1 MYKYRSNKNNK
12 GYKIIFFGIYFIF
25 FSVIFLFNDMGYL
38 EYKKI
43 EKENEKIE
51 LEIKTKIEMLDVLE
65 VEKKRLEKD
74 FMYIEKIAREEFK
87 MAKKDEKVFTIIK
100 NKPKKENN

>member
-1 MYKYRSNKNNK
+1 MYKYQSNKNNK
-12 GYKIIFFGIYFIF
+12 VYKIIFFGIYFIF

-65 VEKKRLEKD
+65 LEKK
-74 FMYIEKIAREEFK
+74 KIRKRFY
-87 MAKKDEKVFTIIK
+87 VY
-100 NKPKKENN
+100 

>member
-1 MYKYRSNKNNK
+1 
-12 GYKIIFFGIYFIF
+12 
-25 FSVIFLFNDMGYL
+25 
-38 EYKKI
+38 
-43 EKENEKIE
+43 
-51 LEIKTKIEMLDVLE
+51 MLDALE
-65 VEKKRLEKD
+65 VEKKRLEED

>member
-12 GYKIIFFGIYFIF
+12 VHKIFFFGIYFIF

>member
-12 GYKIIFFGIYFIF
+12 VYKIIFFGIYFIF

-43 EKENEKIE
+43 ENENEKIE

-65 VEKKRLEKD
+65 VEKKIRKRL
-74 FMYIEKIAREEFK
+74 MYIEKIAREEFK
-87 MAKKDEKVFTIIK
+87 WLKKMKKFYNYK
-100 NKPKKENN
+100 NKPKKEDN

>member
-12 GYKIIFFGIYFIF
+12 VYKIFFFGIYFIF

-51 LEIKTKIEMLDVLE
+51 LEIKTKIEMLDALE

-74 FMYIEKIAREEFK
+74 FMYIENIAREEFK

-100 NKPKKENN
+100 NKPKKEDN